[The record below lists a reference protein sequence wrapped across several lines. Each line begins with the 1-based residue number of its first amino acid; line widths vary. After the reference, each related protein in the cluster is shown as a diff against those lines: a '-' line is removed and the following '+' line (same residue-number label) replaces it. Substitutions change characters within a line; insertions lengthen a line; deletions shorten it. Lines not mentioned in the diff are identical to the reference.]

1 MQRYI
6 ARRLLLMIPTL
17 LGVTFIVFVMVR
29 SVPGDVVDL
38 LLGEYGAGDR
48 ESKEALLKEYKLDG
62 NIVGQYIRWLG
73 DVVRLDLGSS
83 IISGR
88 AVTDELQHR
97 LPITLQLSF
106 MAIFFSLLIAIP
118 VGIVSAIR
126 QDTAIDYFGRSFAIS
141 LLAVPGFWVAIMLI
155 TLAGRYFTWGVPPK
169 SYIPFTDDPL
179 GNIKMLWVPS
189 MILGAGLSGG
199 VMRFTRSAMLEVLRQ
214 DYVRTAWSK
223 GLRERVIITRHVM
236 RNALIPVVTVVG
248 LQLPILVGGTVIIE
262 TVYSIP
268 GMGRYYVDS
277 VNAKDY
283 PIIQSINLVV
293 ALVVVFANLGVDLIY
308 SVLDPRIRYT

>member
-1 MQRYI
+1 
-6 ARRLLLMIPTL
+6 
-17 LGVTFIVFVMVR
+17 MVR